1 MVTSAEIVESAGALI
16 DIAEAATRV
25 ETGEIA
31 LNPLSPLS
39 DDDSTAIPATPV
51 PSSDEITAPVSMAPL
66 PLPLPTLRLPVD
78 LPRLLRETEEAY
90 IRLALDQTGGNKKEA
105 AHLLGMG
112 RTTLVEKLRRK
123 AAVADAVEKSAEE
136 L

>member
-1 MVTSAEIVESAGALI
+1 MTGAEIIENAGALI
-16 DIAEAATRV
+16 EIADEQART

-31 LNPLSPLS
+31 LHPMLPLS
-39 DDDSTAIPATPV
+39 DDDSDAIPGVPV
-51 PSSDEITAPVSMAPL
+51 ASPDEITAPVSMVTLPAPMPAL
-66 PLPLPTLRLPVD
+66 QLPVD

-123 AAVADAVEKSAEE
+123 AAVATALEKCAEE
-136 L
+136 I